1 MDEHLLEV
9 YLINTARHTEETPV
23 AEWVSLPT
31 NADTMKAVFE
41 RLGVD
46 GSDTEQYQVSAYH
59 SSLDGWSEALKPGE
73 SLDDLNYL
81 AALLTQRSGEE
92 RDKFAAA
99 VQYGDHAASAADL
112 INLTHNL
119 DCYWLYPTV
128 HNSDDYGHYLIDDL
142 DELELPD
149 AAKRFFDYKSY
160 GREAVKEDR
169 GIFTDY
175 GYIYNNGNDYAEW
188 YKANQVPQ
196 EYRLTSQPSS
206 QRDMDELPQGAAL
219 PSEPIP
225 VRPLVLNATDTQG
238 RIREITEHLE
248 QGVQEVFESERYRD
262 YLKAMSRFH
271 NYSLNN
277 TLLIVMQETAY
288 TALKERELQDNTIAA
303 EKGLKPY
310 TLLNVEFN
318 DGADQ
323 QSSGYI
329 GWYYATLAVDGKIC
343 THLETGLNH
352 DIASGSV
359 SPTPT
364 RENYYAAGAL
374 KESDVDYVFNN
385 VGFSS
390 ASDLY
395 SLHLSDAAR
404 GRAELELAKKLIDD
418 YCREEFH
425 SGADFSDLSAV
436 GIGHTTVTDD
446 EIPIQAYANLADF
459 RIEKYLGDVL
469 IESRQYES
477 LAALIQGELND
488 LEFGDLTYASDE
500 QIAMFHAQEEVSGKE
515 ATSLNP
521 AVQPV
526 VTILWSESDKLQ
538 EGEQLPLARA
548 DALFKVLDDEKRS
561 EREKPGYTGGWYDK
575 TKFRIDCTFHGERD
589 SYEGRQD
596 FGDGDGALIDHIQAY
611 HEYYAKDENWKNF
624 VLHNEGAEAW
634 EKDKAEREMLLT
646 EFVPYMRLHCNLSEQ
661 ERTAADML
669 ENGEALTPEQTAY
682 FHAVL
687 AHVDACREKLNAGD
701 YHLPD
706 PPQLSDFDKELQ
718 DYKAHVESE
727 IAQEAEATG
736 MTVEEYAA
744 NGYEPQEQPTDVQEQ
759 PEETPPAD
767 TAPEQTAVRYY
778 TINEGAARRANDANS
793 YRDYAAGSATA
804 EYRQMVDQ
812 AAAIAQRQKERVD
825 PMYHEKIDAL
835 LDTYARKLAE
845 NLNDHYAIEARV
857 PSILVAGGSNF
868 PVRKKEKQ
876 NAARDRNM
884 QEWQDVQGILDKI
897 RSTGMGGISMDDPQA
912 AAKLEAK
919 LVKLESAQETMK
931 AVNAYFRKNKTLE
944 GCPSL
949 TPEQITKLQ
958 QEMAQSWHLD
968 KSRPYPAY
976 MLSNNNAEIRRIRGR
991 IEQVRQHEDTHFAG
1005 WEFDGGRVEANKADN
1020 RLQVFF
1026 DGKPDEAARDELK
1039 ANGFRWAPSVGA
1051 WQRQLNKNAYYAAGC
1066 ISCIQPISGEKP
1078 IDVQRSVQQ
1087 QESAAPDA
1095 HLTGERVSTPRGSFH
1110 VADMT
1115 REQMETAGYGYH
1127 HSTDDGK
1134 YLIMGNGTQAFAI
1147 AAEQREQEN
1156 YMRTA
1161 ELSTEQNYNMIDGQI
1176 NNTPSVDELEEK
1188 AKRGEV
1194 ISLSALAA
1202 AVKAE
1207 DGRTPQR
1214 DPDGKKPSIRAQ
1226 LKADRAQSCKPQQRE
1241 KEQEA
1246 KRSIRQAL
1254 EME

>member
-1 MDEHLLEV
+1 M
-9 YLINTARHTEETPV
+9 NTSSEIIRV
-23 AEWVSLPT
+23 A
-31 NADTMKAVFE
+31 K
-41 RLGVD
+41 
-46 GSDTEQYQVSAYH
+46 
-59 SSLDGWSEALKPGE
+59 
-73 SLDDLNYL
+73 
-81 AALLTQRSGEE
+81 
-92 RDKFAAA
+92 
-99 VQYGDHAASAADL
+99 
-112 INLTHNL
+112 
-119 DCYWLYPTV
+119 
-128 HNSDDYGHYLIDDL
+128 
-142 DELELPD
+142 
-149 AAKRFFDYKSY
+149 
-160 GREAVKEDR
+160 
-169 GIFTDY
+169 
-175 GYIYNNGNDYAEW
+175 
-188 YKANQVPQ
+188 
-196 EYRLTSQPSS
+196 
-206 QRDMDELPQGAAL
+206 
-219 PSEPIP
+219 
-225 VRPLVLNATDTQG
+225 
-238 RIREITEHLE
+238 
-248 QGVQEVFESERYRD
+248 
-262 YLKAMSRFH
+262 
-271 NYSLNN
+271 
-277 TLLIVMQETAY
+277 ETAY
-288 TALKERELQDNTIAA
+288 TALKERELQDNAIAG

-329 GWYYATLAVDGKIC
+329 GWYYVTLAVDGKIC

-374 KESDVDYVFNN
+374 KESDMDYVFNN

-390 ASDLY
+390 ASGLY
-395 SLHLSDAAR
+395 SLHLSDTAR

-500 QIAMFHAQEEVSGKE
+500 QIAMFHAQEEASGKE
-515 ATSLNP
+515 APSLDP

-526 VTILWSESDKLQ
+526 VTILWSESEKLQ

-548 DALFKVLDDEKRS
+548 DALFKALDDEKRS

-624 VLHNEGAEAW
+624 VLHNEGTEAW
-634 EKDKAEREMLLT
+634 EKDKAKRETLLT
-646 EFVPYMRLHCNLSEQ
+646 EFVPYMRLHCNLTEQ

-687 AHVDACREKLNAGD
+687 AYVDACREKLNAGD

-727 IAQEAEATG
+727 IAQEAE
-736 MTVEEYAA
+736 
-744 NGYEPQEQPTDVQEQ
+744 
-759 PEETPPAD
+759 
-767 TAPEQTAVRYY
+767 
-778 TINEGAARRANDANS
+778 
-793 YRDYAAGSATA
+793 AAGSATA

-991 IEQVRQHEDTHFAG
+991 IEQVRQHEDTNFAG
-1005 WEFDGGRVEANKADN
+1005 
-1020 RLQVFF
+1020 
-1026 DGKPDEAARDELK
+1026 
-1039 ANGFRWAPSVGA
+1039 
-1051 WQRQLNKNAYYAAGC
+1051 
-1066 ISCIQPISGEKP
+1066 
-1078 IDVQRSVQQ
+1078 
-1087 QESAAPDA
+1087 
-1095 HLTGERVSTPRGSFH
+1095 
-1110 VADMT
+1110 
-1115 REQMETAGYGYH
+1115 
-1127 HSTDDGK
+1127 
-1134 YLIMGNGTQAFAI
+1134 
-1147 AAEQREQEN
+1147 
-1156 YMRTA
+1156 
-1161 ELSTEQNYNMIDGQI
+1161 
-1176 NNTPSVDELEEK
+1176 
-1188 AKRGEV
+1188 
-1194 ISLSALAA
+1194 
-1202 AVKAE
+1202 
-1207 DGRTPQR
+1207 
-1214 DPDGKKPSIRAQ
+1214 
-1226 LKADRAQSCKPQQRE
+1226 
-1241 KEQEA
+1241 
-1246 KRSIRQAL
+1246 
-1254 EME
+1254 